1 MDVTVLIRCYNQEQY
16 LYDCVRRL
24 DGHKYVILSDYPQ
37 LGKRARLNE
46 AIRKVDTEW
55 IAFNDADDMS
65 LPDRF
70 GMHEF
75 WAKKY
80 DLIYS
85 DCYILSKTGVTYTR
99 SRKFDRELLKKKN
112 YIPFSSI
119 IVRTE
124 LARMQRFETDV
135 EGNGE
140 DWIWLNFIA
149 DRTTRFY
156 YRNWPTMI
164 YRDFK
169 PPYGKIPVYRKIKR
183 ILWQNKV
190 RSIINARTKTILD

>member
-24 DGHKYVILSDYPQ
+24 DGHKYVILPDYPN
-37 LGKRARLNE
+37 LGKCARLNA

-65 LPDRF
+65 TIERFDYLPLLA
-70 GMHEF
+70 GI
-75 WAKKY
+75 
-80 DLIYS
+80 DLLYS
-85 DCYILSKTGVTYTR
+85 DYLSLDKTGTTYIK
-99 SRKFDRELLKKKN
+99 SRKFDRELLKRKN
-112 YIPFSSI
+112 YIPFSTI

-124 LARMQRFETDV
+124 IARQCSFNIDV
-135 EGNGE
+135 GGNGE
-140 DWIWLNFIA
+140 DWLWINSVA
-149 DRTTRFY
+149 DITQRFTY
-156 YRNWPTMI
+156 IPFVTMI
-164 YRDFK
+164 YRNHK
-169 PPYGKIPVYRKIKR
+169 PPYGRIPVYRKIKR